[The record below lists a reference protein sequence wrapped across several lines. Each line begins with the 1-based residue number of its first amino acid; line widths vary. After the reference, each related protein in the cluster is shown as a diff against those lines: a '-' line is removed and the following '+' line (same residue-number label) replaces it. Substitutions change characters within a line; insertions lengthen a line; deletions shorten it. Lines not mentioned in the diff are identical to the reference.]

1 MKLLEILFPSI
12 DTEPSDAIYGKHLF
26 GKFRYE
32 IFKEDI
38 PPEEN
43 TAAEDK
49 LWNAL
54 GSYYSW
60 NEKQGLSEI
69 VPEMIE
75 VSSQGLYP
83 EFFKVS
89 DQKAWRLLIGLSE
102 DTIKSITGLDKP
114 AKMGMSIGGSLPN
127 KEGSNFS
134 SWTIDAPSLQRLFN
148 QAKSESG
155 AGSVLGYI
163 VLAEVDTGNNN
174 FFFNMFAAAKYLV
187 VGGSFEY
194 QKEVLGAGS
203 MNLNKISYIKLDK
216 EPAKNPVSVL
226 VDLLHDKPNTYDS
239 YQEYMKNKSV

>member
-12 DTEPSDAIYGKHLF
+12 DNEQSDAIYGQHLF
-26 GKFRYE
+26 GKFRHD

-60 NEKQGLSEI
+60 NEKQGLNDL

-83 EFFKVS
+83 EFFKVN
-89 DQKAWRLLIGLSE
+89 DQKAWRLLFGLSE
-102 DTIKSITGLDKP
+102 DQIKSITGLDKP
-114 AKMGMSIGGSLPN
+114 SKMGMSMGGTLSS

-134 SWTIDAPSLQRLFN
+134 GWTIDVSSIQRLFN
-148 QAKSESG
+148 QAKSELS
-155 AGSVLGYI
+155 LI
-163 VLAEVDTGNNN
+163 H
-174 FFFNMFAAAKYLV
+174 
-187 VGGSFEY
+187 
-194 QKEVLGAGS
+194 
-203 MNLNKISYIKLDK
+203 I
-216 EPAKNPVSVL
+216 
-226 VDLLHDKPNTYDS
+226 
-239 YQEYMKNKSV
+239 

>member
-12 DTEPSDAIYGKHLF
+12 DNEQSDAIYGQHLF
-26 GKFRYE
+26 GKFRHD

-60 NEKQGLSEI
+60 NEKQGLNDL

-83 EFFKVS
+83 EFFKVN
-89 DQKAWRLLIGLSE
+89 DQKAWRLLFGLSE
-102 DTIKSITGLDKP
+102 DQIKSITGLDKP
-114 AKMGMSIGGSLPN
+114 SKMGMSMGGILSS

-134 SWTIDAPSLQRLFN
+134 GWTIDISSIQRLFN

-155 AGSVLGYI
+155 TGSALGYI
-163 VLAEVDTGNNN
+163 VLAEVDTGINN

-187 VGGSFEY
+187 VGGSYGY
-194 QKEVLGAGS
+194 QQEVLGAGPMS
-203 MNLNKISYIKLDK
+203 LNKISYIKLEKD
-216 EPAKNPVSVL
+216 PAKSPIPVL
-226 VDLLHDKPNTYDS
+226 VDLLNDKPNTYDS
-239 YQEYMKNKSV
+239 YQEYMKNKSA

>member
-1 MKLLEILFPSI
+1 MNLLEILFPSI
-12 DTEPSDAIYGKHLF
+12 DNEQSDAIYGQHLF
-26 GKFRYE
+26 GKFRHD

-43 TAAEDK
+43 TAAENK

-60 NEKQGLSEI
+60 NEKQGLNDL
-69 VPEMIE
+69 VPEMLK
-75 VSSQGLYP
+75 VSSQELYP
-83 EFFKVS
+83 EFFKVNN
-89 DQKAWRLLIGLSE
+89 QKAWRLLIGLSE
-102 DTIKSITGLDKP
+102 DSIKHITGLDKP
-114 AKMGMSIGGSLPN
+114 GKMGMSMGGVLLN
-127 KEGSNFS
+127 KQGSNFS
-134 SWTIDAPSLQRLFN
+134 SWTIDVSSLQRLFN

-194 QKEVLGAGS
+194 QQEVLGAGP

-216 EPAKNPVSVL
+216 DPAKSPIPVL
-226 VDLLHDKPNTYDS
+226 VDLLNDKPNTYDS
-239 YQEYMKNKSV
+239 YQEYIKTKSV